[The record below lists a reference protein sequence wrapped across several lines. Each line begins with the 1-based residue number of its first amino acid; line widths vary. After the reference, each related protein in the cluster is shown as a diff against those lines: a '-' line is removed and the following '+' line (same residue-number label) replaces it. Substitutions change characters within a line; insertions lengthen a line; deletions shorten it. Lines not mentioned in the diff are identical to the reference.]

1 MINYIAPFKLLFA
14 GALVFNL
21 LFSILSVISIS
32 LIKPIFEI
40 IFEKTAI
47 ITDNIP
53 SVELNFLEQIKESFF
68 ELINL
73 IIVIE
78 GETLQSTLLRFGV
91 LIFSLFLLKNVVKY
105 VGVVMN
111 TKFEESVIKNIR
123 DSVFIKLN
131 SLSIDFFNKNKVGNL
146 MSIITNDI
154 SILNNST
161 INAFN
166 TVFRESFQVIIYI
179 LLLLSISIKLTLVTF
194 IAGGFILLIVRIAT
208 KYLRKYAKRI
218 QQAMADFTTT
228 MSEII
233 SGIRIVKAFNG
244 EEIAISRFVKDTS
257 NYIRSIV
264 KYQKIGALV
273 PVFSELAAIG
283 ALCVV
288 LLKGG
293 TMVLDLE
300 LTASDLML
308 FLFSVFAVMAPIIS
322 VINAITQFQRGYVA
336 AERIF
341 NVLDEVPSVANG
353 INKNMKFQ
361 HSIELKNVSF
371 KYTDNIVLDN
381 INLKIE
387 KGKQVAFVGS
397 SGSGKSTMLDLLIR
411 FYDPIEGEI
420 LIDGKNIK
428 SYDTKEYRN
437 LFGIVSQENIL
448 FNDTVRN
455 NIAFG
460 YSNFNNDD
468 LKLAAETSN
477 CYNFVSKMSDGFN
490 TFVGDRGVNI
500 SGGERQRIAIARAL
514 LRKPQC
520 LIFDEATS
528 ALDAES
534 EKLVQNAINNS
545 LENKTAVIVAH
556 RLSTIINC
564 DKIVVFDKGKIV
576 EQGTHKELLE
586 NRSYYT
592 NLYNLQYNRE

>member
-1 MINYIAPFKLLFA
+1 MLGYIAPFKWIFVV
-14 GALVFNL
+14 ALVFNL

-40 IFEKTAI
+40 IFEKSDAI
-47 ITDNIP
+47 TENIP
-53 SVELNFLEQIKESFF
+53 NIELNFLEQAKESFF
-68 ELINL
+68 AIIST
-73 IIVIE
+73 IIVVE
-78 GETLQSTLLRFGV
+78 GEPLQATLLRFGL
-91 LIFSLFLLKNVVKY
+91 LIFSVFLLKNIVKY
-105 VGVVMN
+105 IGVIMN

-123 DSVFIKLN
+123 DSVFAKLN

-166 TVFRESFQVIIYI
+166 VVFREALQVAMYI
-179 LLLLSISIKLTLVTF
+179 LLLLSISTKLTLVTF
-194 IAGGFILLIVRIAT
+194 LAGGFILLIMRIAT
-208 KYLRKYAKRI
+208 KYLRRYAKRI

-244 EEIAISRFVKDTS
+244 EEIAIHRFMKDTS

-264 KYQKIGALV
+264 KYQKISALV
-273 PVFSELAAIG
+273 PAFSELAAIG
-283 ALCVV
+283 ALCIV

-308 FLFSVFAVMAPIIS
+308 FLFSVFAVMSPIVS
-322 VINAITQFQRGYVA
+322 VTNAVTQFQRGYVA

-341 NVLDEVPSVANG
+341 DVLDQVPSVTNG
-353 INKNMKFQ
+353 SVKNILFN
-361 HSIELKNVSF
+361 HSIEFKNVSF

-381 INLKIE
+381 INLTIE

-428 SYDTKEYRN
+428 DYDTKEYRN

-448 FNDTVRN
+448 FNDSVRN

-460 YSNFNNDD
+460 YDNFDEDD
-468 LKLAAETSN
+468 LKLAANTSN
-477 CYNFVSKMSDGFN
+477 CYNFVSQMTDGFN
-490 TFVGDRGVNI
+490 TFVGDRGVNL

-514 LRKPQC
+514 LRKPKF

-534 EKLVQNAINNS
+534 EKLVQAAINNS

-576 EQGTHKELLE
+576 EQGPHKELLSHQ
-586 NRSYYT
+586 NYYA
-592 NLYNLQYNRE
+592 NLYNLQYL